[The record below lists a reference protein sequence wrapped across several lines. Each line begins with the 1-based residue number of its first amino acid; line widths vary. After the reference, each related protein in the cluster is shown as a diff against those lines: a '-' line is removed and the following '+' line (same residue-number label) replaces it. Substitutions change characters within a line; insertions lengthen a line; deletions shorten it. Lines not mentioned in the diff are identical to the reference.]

1 MLGAE
6 DGLVCAHQAEE
17 AQETSPGRRRLLLAR
32 LASPPPSPPAPLTS
46 PPPAP
51 PPPSTTPH
59 ANTAPGRRH
68 RDLTQPLPAGRSGQP
83 RPRSQIRKRGSGS
96 PSPSRAHG
104 QGDRPGPSRTL
115 VGRRA
120 PGVPAPRL
128 DLRGWALT
136 DAGSLSHET
145 LGNRGTAA
153 RAEEPAPH
161 GARGGDRQQGPAPAP
176 RGWPGAWARAGS
188 VAGRHHLFTPRGLKH
203 ASQRSLSPQGPHALP
218 PQGPGPAPPCKLAL
232 ISPHGGLQEAPPSR
246 QHPPSVRWPRCR
258 RGSGHSIATHSPCG
272 RQPSPVPQNPGHRA
286 TPPLLPG
293 VMIWEGS
300 GPDLSAIDRLNCAS
314 PSGKTPERPA
324 QI

>member
-1 MLGAE
+1 MGTSSGKGRHRGGSPRHLLRVQRPSGLSAWRAVCPQHAEPGGQVLGAE

-96 PSPSRAHG
+96 PSPSRAHS
-104 QGDRPGPSRTL
+104 QGDRPGLSRTL

-145 LGNRGTAA
+145 LGNRGTAVRGPRSPRPRVPVVETDS
-153 RAEEPAPH
+153 RAQRPRLGAGQGRGH
-161 GARGGDRQQGPAPAP
+161 GQA
-176 RGWPGAWARAGS
+176 AWRVDTTCS
-188 VAGRHHLFTPRGLKH
+188 
-203 ASQRSLSPQGPHALP
+203 
-218 PQGPGPAPPCKLAL
+218 
-232 ISPHGGLQEAPPSR
+232 
-246 QHPPSVRWPRCR
+246 HP
-258 RGSGHSIATHSPCG
+258 
-272 RQPSPVPQNPGHRA
+272 
-286 TPPLLPG
+286 
-293 VMIWEGS
+293 EG
-300 GPDLSAIDRLNCAS
+300 
-314 PSGKTPERPA
+314 
-324 QI
+324 